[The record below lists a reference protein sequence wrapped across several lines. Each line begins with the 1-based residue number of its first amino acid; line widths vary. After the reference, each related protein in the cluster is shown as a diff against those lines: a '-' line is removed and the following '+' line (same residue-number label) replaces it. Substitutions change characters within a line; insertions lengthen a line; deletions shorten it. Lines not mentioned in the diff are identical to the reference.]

1 MRELVISVLLTVLL
15 TIGLMAQQKPAA
27 WSEWSRQDAEKLLND
42 SPWAQTQVE
51 TDTSEMTYSP
61 TNGGGAGSRPAR
73 TTGMRDEQ
81 SDRNRNRAAE
91 GAYNQAVETKYRI
104 RFLSAKP
111 IREALANLIVQQQSG
126 TNADDEKKKQLV
138 RTEMQQFVDRDFR
151 DFIVVTVTF
160 EASDGRVTGKAFQ
173 DFGSAVTDK
182 LKNNTYLE
190 RNDGQRL
197 FLIDYRVPTGDGL
210 GARFIFPRIFDGHPF
225 LNGDSREVRFYSEV
239 GPNTKLN
246 RRFKVSDMFYQGKLE
261 Y

>member
-1 MRELVISVLLTVLL
+1 MRRLIISALLTTLLTV
-15 TIGLMAQQKPAA
+15 GLIAQQKAAA
-27 WSEWSRQDAEKLLND
+27 WTEWSKGEAEKILND
-42 SPWAQTQVE
+42 SPWAQTQVD

-61 TNGGGAGSRPAR
+61 TNGGGAGNRPAR

-81 SDRNRNRAAE
+81 ADRNRNRAAE

-104 RFLSAKP
+104 RFLSARP
-111 IREALANLIVQQQSG
+111 VREALASLIVQQQSG
-126 TNADDEKKKQLV
+126 ANAGDEKKKQLL
-138 RTEMQQFVDRDFR
+138 RSEMQLFVDRDYR

-160 EASDGRVTGKAFQ
+160 EASDGRLTGKAFQ
-173 DFGSAVTDK
+173 EFGSAVTDK
-182 LKNNTYLE
+182 LRNNTYLE
-190 RNDGQRL
+190 RNDGDRV
-197 FLIDYRVPTGDGL
+197 FLIDYKVPASDGL
-210 GARFIFPRIFDGHPF
+210 GARFVFPRLLDGRPF

>member
-1 MRELVISVLLTVLL
+1 MRRLMISGLLTTLLTV
-15 TIGLMAQQKPAA
+15 GLIAQQKAAA
-27 WSEWSRQDAEKLLND
+27 WTEWSKGDAEKILND

-61 TNGGGAGSRPAR
+61 TNGGGTGNRPNR

-91 GAYNQAVETKYRI
+91 GAYNQAVETRYRI
-104 RFLSAKP
+104 RFLSARP

-126 TNADDEKKKQLV
+126 ANADEKKKQLV
-138 RTEMQQFVDRDFR
+138 RTEMQQFVERDFR

-160 EASDGRVTGKAFQ
+160 EANDGRLTGKAFQ
-173 DFGSAVTDK
+173 EFGSAVTDK
-182 LKNNTYLE
+182 LRNNTYLE
-190 RNDGQRL
+190 RNDGQRV

-210 GARFIFPRIFDGHPF
+210 GARFIFPRTFGGHPF

-239 GPNTKLN
+239 GTNTKLN

>member
-1 MRELVISVLLTVLL
+1 MRRLIISALLTTLLTV
-15 TIGLMAQQKPAA
+15 GLIAQQKPAA
-27 WSEWSRQDAEKLLND
+27 WTEWSRQDAEKILND
-42 SPWAQTQVE
+42 SPWAQTQIE

-61 TNGGGAGSRPAR
+61 TNGSGSAGTRTTR

-91 GAYNQAVETKYRI
+91 GAYNQAVETRYRV
-104 RFLSAKP
+104 RFLSARP

-126 TNADDEKKKQLV
+126 ANADEKKKQLV
-138 RTEMQQFVDRDFR
+138 KSEMQEFVNRDFR
-151 DFIVVTVTF
+151 DLIVVTVTY
-160 EASDGRVTGKAFQ
+160 EASDGRLTGKAFQ

-190 RNDGQRL
+190 RNDGQRV

-210 GARFIFPRIFDGHPF
+210 GARFIFPRIFDAHPF